1 MIKLTIIEKKLKM
14 NKEQL
19 IKEAIESWCLYGHTI
34 NKAFE
39 FKDFLIESKP
49 LENVLH
55 SNSEEKIIQFISYV
69 KSQIELL
76 AEK

>member
-1 MIKLTIIEKKLKM
+1 MIKLIIIENKLKM

-34 NKAFE
+34 NKAFD
-39 FKDFLIESKP
+39 FNDFLIESKP

-55 SNSEEKIIQFISYV
+55 SNSEEKISQFIFYV

-76 AEK
+76 EEK

>member
-49 LENVLH
+49 LENV
-55 SNSEEKIIQFISYV
+55 
-69 KSQIELL
+69 
-76 AEK
+76 

>member
-1 MIKLTIIEKKLKM
+1 MDKEK
-14 NKEQL
+14 L
-19 IKEAIESWCLYGHTI
+19 IKEAIESWCLYGYTI

-76 AEK
+76 EEK